1 MKVHMQGKV
10 IIINF
15 KMNTYKAKIIT
26 SIKIGIV
33 FTIRSACG
41 VSCLDS

>member
-1 MKVHMQGKV
+1 MKAHMQGEV
-10 IIINF
+10 IIINL

-33 FTIRSACG
+33 FTIRNACE